1 MTNEGELVKISLSE
15 DLDDLMY
22 RAIMEGKFEDESSL
36 ISTAVEE
43 LLYMEISNP
52 EELKN
57 KNRVK

>member
-36 ISTAVEE
+36 IPTAVEE